1 MPCVFHDTI
10 WNCAAVWLAIAE
22 QGFKA
27 VVHVGLDVAVEQAE
41 AGLIGGEF
49 NGGAA
54 IEGDD
59 YGVLDEA
66 GRGFS
71 VEIYE
76 FELVA
81 VQMQR
86 MSVVGTVAEG

>member
-1 MPCVFHDTI
+1 MSCVFNDTI

-22 QGFKA
+22 QGFKS
-27 VVHVGLDVAVEQAE
+27 VIHVGLDVAVEQAE
-41 AGLIGGEF
+41 AGLVGGEF
-49 NGGAA
+49 DGGTA
-54 IEGDD
+54 IEQDD
-59 YGVLDEA
+59 YRVLDEA

-71 VEIYE
+71 VEVYE

-86 MSVVGTVAEG
+86 VGVVGAVAEG